1 MSQSYFR
8 YLLVPVMVA
17 IPLSAWSLDERL
29 RFRATLSGA
38 QEVTTSTLGVSTTT
52 TGIAR
57 VEFDKA
63 LSKATIRVSLSNG
76 RQIVAAS
83 LRCAPAG
90 VATPTIAVTLFSD
103 ADGRDVNGDL
113 PLLKNP
119 WGNED
124 ISDVGD
130 DPACGVPLNNIA
142 SLAFAMKAGRVYVHV
157 ADETHRS
164 GLIRGQLLEPPS
176 KK

>member
-1 MSQSYFR
+1 MRKFQLRFLS
-8 YLLVPVMVA
+8 
-17 IPLSAWSLDERL
+17 IPLMMTIPCSAWSLDDRL
-29 RFRATLSGA
+29 KFRATLSGA
-38 QEVTTSTLGVSTTT
+38 QEVAASTLGVITNT
-52 TGIAR
+52 TGTAR

-63 LSKATIRVSLSNG
+63 LSKATIHVTIDNG
-76 RQIVAAS
+76 RQIIAAS

-90 VATPTIAVTLFSD
+90 VNTGTIAVTLFSD
-103 ADGRDVNGDL
+103 PDGRDVNGDL

-124 ISDVGD
+124 VANASG

-142 SLAFAMKAGRVYVHV
+142 SLAFAMKAGLIYVHV
-157 ADETHRS
+157 ADETHHA
-164 GLIRGQLLEPPS
+164 GLIRGQLFEPPI